1 MSSKNAS
8 SGFGSRS
15 LQCLLIT
22 SIAYFSPGQFVAL
35 AQQSSPPAV
44 APVQSPVAT
53 PPAEAA
59 PKIPNDQLDALVA
72 PIALYPDPLLSQTL
86 VACTYPLEIVLL
98 QQWLEKNKTLKD
110 KALTD
115 AVQKQTW
122 DPSIQAM
129 ASLPEVVKK
138 LADNISWA
146 SDLGNAFLNQQSDVF
161 EAVQRLRGKANAAGK
176 LKSSPQMK
184 VETKV
189 VETKTVVVIE
199 QADPKVVYVPTYNPT
214 VVYGT
219 SVYPYPAMYYPP
231 ATGALLAFGTGIALG
246 AAWNNGWGYN
256 CGWGNNNVN
265 INVNNNYVN
274 HYNKTNVN
282 NINNVNRNNINNAN
296 GNTWKHDAQHRGG
309 VPYSNK
315 ATAQKYGGT
324 ARTQPSNRPS
334 SVNQRPS
341 QQPALSDRQRPS
353 TNDRSSLANDRQR
366 PSTNDR
372 SLSNSASNRTQ
383 KPFGE
388 TNRLSDKQFSRDS
401 SPRTNNAFS
410 APSNRMD
417 RSSSFASQDRGSR
430 SMASSRSS
438 GMNRSSGMSRGGSRG
453 GGRRR

>member
-1 MSSKNAS
+1 MSSRNS
-8 SGFGSRS
+8 PSGLGSRS
-15 LQCLLIT
+15 LQCLLIV
-22 SIAYFSPGQFVAL
+22 SVAYFSPGQFVAL
-35 AQQSSPPAV
+35 AQQASPPAV
-44 APVQSPVAT
+44 APAR
-53 PPAEAA
+53 PPAVAPAQPPAVTPTEAA

-86 VACTYPLEIVLL
+86 VASTYPLEIVLL
-98 QQWLEKNKTLKD
+98 QQWLEKNKNLKD
-110 KALTD
+110 KAFTD

-138 LADNISWA
+138 MADNISWA

-161 EAVQRLRGKANAAGK
+161 EAVQRMRAKANAAGK
-176 LKSSPQMK
+176 LKSTPQMK

-199 QADPKVVYVPTYNPT
+199 QADPKVVYVPAYNPT

-219 SVYPYPAMYYPP
+219 SLYPYPTMYYPP

-282 NINNVNRNNINNAN
+282 NINRNNINNAS

-324 ARTQPSNRPS
+324 ARTNTPANRPS
-334 SVNQRPS
+334 SLNQRPS
-341 QQPALSDRQRPS
+341 QQPALSDR
-353 TNDRSSLANDRQR
+353 SSLGGDRQR
-366 PSTNDR
+366 PSTSDR
-372 SLSNSASNRTQ
+372 SLNNAPSNRMSGNTD
-383 KPFGE
+383 KMA
-388 TNRLSDKQFSRDS
+388 NRQVSRDS
-401 SPRTNNAFS
+401 SPRNNSAFS
-410 APSNRMD
+410 GP
-417 RSSSFASQDRGSR
+417 SSSMNKSSAFSSHDRGSR

-438 GMNRSSGMSRGGSRG
+438 SMRSG

>member
-1 MSSKNAS
+1 MIVLSVA
-8 SGFGSRS
+8 F
-15 LQCLLIT
+15 L
-22 SIAYFSPGQFVAL
+22 SPGHGVAL
-35 AQQSSPPAV
+35 AQQSPPPALTPTPPP
-44 APVQSPVAT
+44 AAT
-53 PPAEAA
+53 PPAEAT
-59 PKIPNDQLDALVA
+59 PKISNDQLDALVA
-72 PIALYPDPLLSQTL
+72 PIALYPDPLLAQTL
-86 VACTYPLEIVLL
+86 AASTYPLEIVLL
-98 QQWLEKNKTLKD
+98 QQWLEKNKNLKD
-110 KALTD
+110 KAFTD

-138 LADNISWA
+138 MADNVSWA

-161 EAVQRLRGKANAAGK
+161 EAVQRMRAKANAAGK

-189 VETKTVVVIE
+189 VQTKTVVVIE

-219 SVYPYPAMYYPP
+219 SMYPYPTMYYPP

-282 NINNVNRNNINNAN
+282 NINRNNINNAS

-315 ATAQKYGGT
+315 TTAQKYGGT
-324 ARTQPSNRPS
+324 ARTNTTPANRPW
-334 SVNQRPS
+334 SVNQRPN
-341 QQPALSDRQRPS
+341 QQPALSDRQRPAAS
-353 TNDRSSLANDRQR
+353 
-366 PSTNDR
+366 DR
-372 SLSNSASNRTQ
+372 SLNNAPSNRSLNNA
-383 KPFGE
+383 PS
-388 TNRLSDKQFSRDS
+388 NRMSGNTDSIANRQVSRDS

-410 APSNRMD
+410 GP
-417 RSSSFASQDRGSR
+417 SSSMNKSSAFSSHDRGSR

-438 GMNRSSGMSRGGSRG
+438 GASRSMSRG